1 MRCEIVAVGTEIL
14 LGQIV
19 DTNSAWIAERLAETG
34 IDCHFQTVVGDNP
47 ERMLEVLVSALER
60 AEALIVTGGLGPTQ
74 DDLTREV
81 VAELMGV
88 ELVRD
93 VEIVERIQERFSSRG
108 RPMPENNLKQ
118 ADVPVG
124 ASAIT
129 EMPGTAAGLICPMP
143 EGKVIY
149 LVPGVPTEM
158 KQMLEGTVLQD
169 LVSRSGE
176 RSVISSRVLKTW
188 GHSESGLAEDL
199 AEEIER
205 LDGDGDGE
213 VTLAFQA
220 SGIEGVKVRITAKA
234 ANKEQS
240 DSLLDYEENVLR
252 ELIGDHIF
260 AVDHQTMESVVLDQ
274 LKAQSLTFATA
285 ESITGGMIGSRLTEV
300 PGSSDAYV
308 GSVVAYEADVKRSLL
323 NVPKGI
329 SVVSQEAVEAMALGV
344 CDLLGADVSV
354 AVSGAAG
361 PYPHEGQEP
370 GTVWM
375 ATNVTGDVESFKVL
389 FPFDRA
395 QIRQFTVIT
404 VLNALRKRLESPR
417 ETF

>member
-14 LGQIV
+14 LGQII

-34 IDCHFQTVVGDNP
+34 VDCHFQTVVGDNP
-47 ERMLEVLVSALER
+47 ERMLEVLASALER

-93 VEIVERIQERFSSRG
+93 MEIVERIQERFSSRG

-124 ASAIT
+124 ANAIA

-176 RSVISSRVLKTW
+176 KSVISSRVLKTW

-205 LDGDGDGE
+205 LNGDGE

-234 ANKEQS
+234 VNKEQS
-240 DSLLDYEENVLR
+240 DSLLDHEENVLR

-285 ESITGGMIGSRLTEV
+285 ESITGGMIGSRLTEI
-300 PGSSDAYV
+300 PGSSDSYI
-308 GSVVAYEADVKRSLL
+308 GSIVAYDADVKRSLL
-323 NVPKGI
+323 NVPKDI
-329 SVVSQEAVEAMALGV
+329 SVVSQEAVEAMALEV
-344 CDLLGADVSV
+344 CAVLGADVSV

-375 ATNVTGDVESFKVL
+375 ATSVKGDVESFKVV

-404 VLNALRKRLESPR
+404 VLNALRKRLESSIY
-417 ETF
+417 

>member
-14 LGQIV
+14 LGQII
-19 DTNSAWIAERLAETG
+19 DTNSAWIAERLAEPG
-34 IDCHFQTVVGDNP
+34 VDCHFQTVVGDTP
-47 ERMLEVLVSALER
+47 ERMLEVLASALER

-93 VEIVERIQERFSSRG
+93 MEIVERIQERFSSRG

-124 ASAIT
+124 ANAIA
-129 EMPGTAAGLICPMP
+129 EMPGTAAGLICPMH

-176 RSVISSRVLKTW
+176 KSVISSRVLKTW

-205 LDGDGDGE
+205 LNGDGE

-234 ANKEQS
+234 VNKEQS
-240 DSLLDYEENVLR
+240 DSLLDHEENVLR

-260 AVDHQTMESVVLDQ
+260 AVDHETMESVVLDQ

-285 ESITGGMIGSRLTEV
+285 ESITGGMIGSRLTEI
-300 PGSSDAYV
+300 PGSSDSYI
-308 GSVVAYEADVKRSLL
+308 GSIVAYDADVKRSLL
-323 NVPKGI
+323 NVPKDI

-344 CDLLGADVSV
+344 CAVLGADVSV

-375 ATNVTGDVESFKVL
+375 ATNVKGDVESFKVV

-404 VLNALRKRLESPR
+404 VLNALRKRLESSIY
-417 ETF
+417 

>member
-1 MRCEIVAVGTEIL
+1 VRCEIVAVGTEIL

-19 DTNSAWIAERLAETG
+19 DTNSAWIAERLADAG

-47 ERMLEVLVSALER
+47 ERMLEVLEAGVKRS
-60 AEALIVTGGLGPTQ
+60 EALIVTGGLGPTQ

-93 VEIVERIQERFSSRG
+93 TEIVERIKGRFSSREKL
-108 RPMPENNLKQ
+108 MPENNLKQ
-118 ADVPVG
+118 ADIPIG
-124 ASAIT
+124 AKAIA

-143 EGKVIY
+143 GGKVIY
-149 LVPGVPTEM
+149 LVPGVPAEM
-158 KQMLEGTVLQD
+158 KQMLEGTVLED
-169 LVSRSGE
+169 LISRSGE

-199 AEEIER
+199 AKEIER
-205 LDGDGDGE
+205 LDHNGE
-213 VTLAFQA
+213 LTLAFQA
-220 SGIEGVKVRITAKA
+220 SGIEGVKVRMTAKA
-234 ANKEQS
+234 ADKEQS
-240 DSLLDYEENVLR
+240 DLLLDHEENVLR
-252 ELIGDHIF
+252 ELIGEYIF
-260 AVDHQTMESVVLDQ
+260 AVDEQTMESVVLDQ

-300 PGSSDAYV
+300 PGSSDSYL
-308 GSVVAYEADVKRSLL
+308 GSVVAYEADIKRSLL
-323 NVPKGI
+323 NVPSDI
-329 SVVSQEAVEAMALGV
+329 SVVSKEAVEAMALGV
-344 CDLLGADVSV
+344 CELLSADVSV

-375 ATNVTGDVESFKVL
+375 ATNVRGNVESFKVV
-389 FPFDRA
+389 FPFDRT

-404 VLNALRKRLESPR
+404 VLNALRKRIES
-417 ETF
+417 

>member
-14 LGQIV
+14 LGQII

-34 IDCHFQTVVGDNP
+34 VDCHFQTVVGDNP
-47 ERMLEVLVSALER
+47 ERMLEVLASALER

-93 VEIVERIQERFSSRG
+93 MEIVERIQERFSSRG
-108 RPMPENNLKQ
+108 RLMPENNLKQ

-124 ASAIT
+124 ANAIA
-129 EMPGTAAGLICPMP
+129 EMPGTAAGLICPMH

-176 RSVISSRVLKTW
+176 KSVISSRVLKTW

-205 LDGDGDGE
+205 LNGDGE

-234 ANKEQS
+234 VNKEQS
-240 DSLLDYEENVLR
+240 DSLLDHEENVLR

-285 ESITGGMIGSRLTEV
+285 ESITGGMIGSRLTEI
-300 PGSSDAYV
+300 PGSSDSYI
-308 GSVVAYEADVKRSLL
+308 GSIVAYDADVKRSLL
-323 NVPKGI
+323 NVPKDI
-329 SVVSQEAVEAMALGV
+329 SVVSQEAVETMALGV
-344 CDLLGADVSV
+344 CAVMGADVSV

-375 ATNVTGDVESFKVL
+375 ATNVKGDVESFKVV

-404 VLNALRKRLESPR
+404 VLNALRKRLESSIY
-417 ETF
+417 

>member
-19 DTNSAWIAERLAETG
+19 DTNSAWIAERLADAG

-47 ERMLEVLVSALER
+47 ERMLEVLAAGVKRS
-60 AEALIVTGGLGPTQ
+60 EALIVTGGLGPTQ

-93 VEIVERIQERFSSRG
+93 TEIVERIKGRFSSRG
-108 RPMPENNLKQ
+108 KLMPENNLKQ
-118 ADVPVG
+118 ADIPIG
-124 ASAIT
+124 AKAIA

-143 EGKVIY
+143 GGKVIY
-149 LVPGVPTEM
+149 LVPGVPAEM
-158 KQMLEGTVLQD
+158 KQMLEGTVLED
-169 LVSRSGE
+169 LISRSGE

-199 AEEIER
+199 AKEIER
-205 LDGDGDGE
+205 LDHNGE
-213 VTLAFQA
+213 LTLAFQA
-220 SGIEGVKVRITAKA
+220 SGIEGVKVRMTAKA
-234 ANKEQS
+234 ADKEQS
-240 DSLLDYEENVLR
+240 DLLLDHEENVLR
-252 ELIGDHIF
+252 ELIGEYIF
-260 AVDHQTMESVVLDQ
+260 AIDEQTMESVVLDQ

-300 PGSSDAYV
+300 PGSSDSYL
-308 GSVVAYEADVKRSLL
+308 GSVVAYEADIKRSLL
-323 NVPKGI
+323 NVPSDI
-329 SVVSQEAVEAMALGV
+329 SVVSKEAVEAMALGV
-344 CDLLGADVSV
+344 CELLSADVSV

-375 ATNVTGDVESFKVL
+375 ATNVRGNVESFKVV
-389 FPFDRA
+389 FPFDRT

-404 VLNALRKRLESPR
+404 VLNALRKRIES
-417 ETF
+417 

>member
-19 DTNSAWIAERLAETG
+19 DTNSAWIAERLADAG
-34 IDCHFQTVVGDNP
+34 IDCHFKTVVGDNP
-47 ERMLEVLVSALER
+47 ERMLEVLAAGVKRS
-60 AEALIVTGGLGPTQ
+60 EALIVTGGLGPTQ

-93 VEIVERIQERFSSRG
+93 TEIVERIKGRFSSRG
-108 RPMPENNLKQ
+108 KLMPENNLKQ
-118 ADVPVG
+118 ADIPIG
-124 ASAIT
+124 AKAIA

-143 EGKVIY
+143 GGKVIY
-149 LVPGVPTEM
+149 LVPGVPAEM
-158 KQMLEGTVLQD
+158 KQMLEGTVLED
-169 LVSRSGE
+169 LISRSGE

-199 AEEIER
+199 AKEIER
-205 LDGDGDGE
+205 LDHNGE
-213 VTLAFQA
+213 LTLAFQA
-220 SGIEGVKVRITAKA
+220 SGIEGVKVRMTAKA
-234 ANKEQS
+234 ADKEQS
-240 DSLLDYEENVLR
+240 DLLLDHEENVLR
-252 ELIGDHIF
+252 ELIGEYIF
-260 AVDHQTMESVVLDQ
+260 AVDEQTMESVVLDQ

-300 PGSSDAYV
+300 PGSSDSYL
-308 GSVVAYEADVKRSLL
+308 GSVVAYEADIKRSLL
-323 NVPKGI
+323 NVPSDI
-329 SVVSQEAVEAMALGV
+329 SVVSKEAVEAMALGV
-344 CDLLGADVSV
+344 CELLSADVSV

-375 ATNVTGDVESFKVL
+375 ATNVRGNVESFKVV
-389 FPFDRA
+389 FPFDRT

-404 VLNALRKRLESPR
+404 VLNALRKRIES
-417 ETF
+417 

>member
-19 DTNSAWIAERLAETG
+19 DTNSAWIAERLAEAG
-34 IDCHFQTVVGDNP
+34 IDCHLQTVVGDNP
-47 ERMLEVLVSALER
+47 ERMSEVLCSALER
-60 AEALIVTGGLGPTQ
+60 ADALIVTGGLGPTQ

-93 VEIVERIQERFSSRG
+93 MEIVERIQERFSSRG

-124 ASAIT
+124 ANAIA

-205 LDGDGDGE
+205 LNGEGE

-234 ANKEQS
+234 VKKEQS
-240 DSLLDYEENVLR
+240 DSLLDDEETVLR

-300 PGSSDAYV
+300 PGSSDSYI
-308 GSVVAYEADVKRSLL
+308 GSIVAYEADIKRSLL
-323 NVPKGI
+323 NVPKDI

-370 GTVWM
+370 GAVWM
-375 ATNVTGDVESFKVL
+375 ATNVAGEVESFKVL
-389 FPFDRA
+389 FPFDRD

-404 VLNALRKRLESPR
+404 VLNALRKRLESSGS
-417 ETF
+417 TS

>member
-19 DTNSAWIAERLAETG
+19 DTNSAWIAERLADAG

-47 ERMLEVLVSALER
+47 ERMLEVLAAGVKRS
-60 AEALIVTGGLGPTQ
+60 EALIVTGGLGPTQ

-93 VEIVERIQERFSSRG
+93 TEIVERIKRRFSSRG
-108 RPMPENNLKQ
+108 KLMPENNLKQ
-118 ADVPVG
+118 ADIPIG
-124 ASAIT
+124 AKAIA

-143 EGKVIY
+143 GGKVIY
-149 LVPGVPTEM
+149 LVPGVPAEM
-158 KQMLEGTVLQD
+158 KQMLEGTVLED
-169 LVSRSGE
+169 LISRSGE

-199 AEEIER
+199 AKEIER
-205 LDGDGDGE
+205 LDHNGE
-213 VTLAFQA
+213 LTLAFQA
-220 SGIEGVKVRITAKA
+220 SGIEGVKVRMTAKA
-234 ANKEQS
+234 ADKEQS
-240 DSLLDYEENVLR
+240 DLLLNHEENVLR
-252 ELIGDHIF
+252 ELIGEYIF
-260 AVDHQTMESVVLDQ
+260 AVDEQTMESVVLDQ

-300 PGSSDAYV
+300 PGSSDSYL
-308 GSVVAYEADVKRSLL
+308 GSVVAYEADIKRSLL
-323 NVPKGI
+323 NVPSDI
-329 SVVSQEAVEAMALGV
+329 SVVSKEAVEAMALGV
-344 CDLLGADVSV
+344 CELLSADVSV

-375 ATNVTGDVESFKVL
+375 ATNVRGNVESFKVV
-389 FPFDRA
+389 FPFDRT

-404 VLNALRKRLESPR
+404 VLNALRKRIES
-417 ETF
+417 

>member
-19 DTNSAWIAERLAETG
+19 DTNSAWIAERLADAG

-47 ERMLEVLVSALER
+47 ERMLEVLAAGVKRS
-60 AEALIVTGGLGPTQ
+60 EALIVTGGLGPTQ

-93 VEIVERIQERFSSRG
+93 TEIVERIKGRFSSRG
-108 RPMPENNLKQ
+108 KLMPENNLKQ
-118 ADVPVG
+118 ADIPIG
-124 ASAIT
+124 AKAIA

-143 EGKVIY
+143 GGKVIY
-149 LVPGVPTEM
+149 LVPGVPAEM
-158 KQMLEGTVLQD
+158 KQMLEGTVLED
-169 LVSRSGE
+169 LISRSGE

-199 AEEIER
+199 AKEIER
-205 LDGDGDGE
+205 LDHNGE
-213 VTLAFQA
+213 LTLAFQA
-220 SGIEGVKVRITAKA
+220 SGIEGVKVRMTAKA
-234 ANKEQS
+234 ADKEQS
-240 DSLLDYEENVLR
+240 DLLLNHEENVLR
-252 ELIGDHIF
+252 ELIGEYIF
-260 AVDHQTMESVVLDQ
+260 AVDEQTMESVVLDQ

-300 PGSSDAYV
+300 PGSSDSYL
-308 GSVVAYEADVKRSLL
+308 GSVVAYEADIKRSLL
-323 NVPKGI
+323 NVPSDI
-329 SVVSQEAVEAMALGV
+329 SVVSKEAVEAMALGV
-344 CDLLGADVSV
+344 CELLSADVSV

-375 ATNVTGDVESFKVL
+375 ATNVRGNVESFKVV
-389 FPFDRA
+389 FPFDRT

-404 VLNALRKRLESPR
+404 VLNALRKRIES
-417 ETF
+417 

>member
-19 DTNSAWIAERLAETG
+19 DTNSAWIAERLADAG

-47 ERMLEVLVSALER
+47 ERMLEVLAAGVKRS
-60 AEALIVTGGLGPTQ
+60 EALIVTGGLGPTQ

-93 VEIVERIQERFSSRG
+93 TEIVERIKGRFSSREKL
-108 RPMPENNLKQ
+108 MPENNLKQ
-118 ADVPVG
+118 ADIPIG
-124 ASAIT
+124 AKAIA

-143 EGKVIY
+143 GGKVIY
-149 LVPGVPTEM
+149 LVPGVPAEM
-158 KQMLEGTVLQD
+158 KQMLEGTVLED
-169 LVSRSGE
+169 LISRSGE

-199 AEEIER
+199 AKEIER
-205 LDGDGDGE
+205 LDHNGE
-213 VTLAFQA
+213 LTLAFQA
-220 SGIEGVKVRITAKA
+220 SGIEGVKVRMTAKA
-234 ANKEQS
+234 ADKEQS
-240 DSLLDYEENVLR
+240 DLLLDHEENVLR
-252 ELIGDHIF
+252 ELIGEYIF
-260 AVDHQTMESVVLDQ
+260 AVDEQTMESVVLDQ

-300 PGSSDAYV
+300 PGSSDSYL
-308 GSVVAYEADVKRSLL
+308 GSVVAYEADIKRSLL
-323 NVPKGI
+323 NVPSDI
-329 SVVSQEAVEAMALGV
+329 SVVSKEAVEAMALGV
-344 CDLLGADVSV
+344 CELLSADVSV

-375 ATNVTGDVESFKVL
+375 ATNVRGNVESFKVV
-389 FPFDRA
+389 FPFDRT

-404 VLNALRKRLESPR
+404 VLNALRKRIES
-417 ETF
+417 

>member
-1 MRCEIVAVGTEIL
+1 VRCEIVAVGTEIL

-19 DTNSAWIAERLAETG
+19 DTNSAWIAERLAEVG

-47 ERMLEVLVSALER
+47 ERMSEVFSSALER

-93 VEIVERIQERFSSRG
+93 MQIVERIEERFSSRG

-124 ASAIT
+124 ADAIT

-169 LVSRSGE
+169 LVSRSGK

-205 LDGDGDGE
+205 LNGDSE

-234 ANKEQS
+234 VNKEQS
-240 DSLLDYEENVLR
+240 DSLLDHEETILR

-300 PGSSDAYV
+300 PGSSDSYI
-308 GSVVAYEADVKRSLL
+308 GSIIAYETNVKRSLL
-323 NVPKGI
+323 NVPKDI

-361 PYPHEGQEP
+361 PYPHDGQEP

-375 ATNVTGDVESFKVL
+375 ATNLAGDVESFKVL

-404 VLNALRKRLESPR
+404 VLNALRKRLESSR
-417 ETF
+417 STS

>member
-19 DTNSAWIAERLAETG
+19 DTNSAWIAERLADAG

-47 ERMLEVLVSALER
+47 ERMLEVLAAGVKRS
-60 AEALIVTGGLGPTQ
+60 EALIVTGGLGPTQ

-93 VEIVERIQERFSSRG
+93 TEIVERIKGRFSSREKL
-108 RPMPENNLKQ
+108 MPENNLKQ
-118 ADVPVG
+118 ADIPIG
-124 ASAIT
+124 AKAIA

-143 EGKVIY
+143 GGKVIY
-149 LVPGVPTEM
+149 LVPGVPAEM
-158 KQMLEGTVLQD
+158 KQMLEGTVLED
-169 LVSRSGE
+169 LISRSGE

-199 AEEIER
+199 AKEIER
-205 LDGDGDGE
+205 LDHNGE
-213 VTLAFQA
+213 LTLAFQA
-220 SGIEGVKVRITAKA
+220 SGIEGVKVRMTAKA
-234 ANKEQS
+234 ADKEQS
-240 DSLLDYEENVLR
+240 DLLLDHEENVLR
-252 ELIGDHIF
+252 ELIGEYIF
-260 AVDHQTMESVVLDQ
+260 AVDEQTMESVVLDQ

-300 PGSSDAYV
+300 PGASDSYL
-308 GSVVAYEADVKRSLL
+308 GSVVAYEADIKRSLL
-323 NVPKGI
+323 NVPSDI
-329 SVVSQEAVEAMALGV
+329 SVVSKEAVEAMALGV
-344 CDLLGADVSV
+344 CELLSADVSV

-375 ATNVTGDVESFKVL
+375 ATNVRGNVESFKVV
-389 FPFDRA
+389 FPFDRT

-404 VLNALRKRLESPR
+404 VLNALRKRIES
-417 ETF
+417 

>member
-14 LGQIV
+14 LGQII
-19 DTNSAWIAERLAETG
+19 DTNSAWIAERLTETG
-34 IDCHFQTVVGDNP
+34 VDCHFQTVVGDNP

-93 VEIVERIQERFSSRG
+93 MEIVERIQERFSSRG

-124 ASAIT
+124 ANAIA

-176 RSVISSRVLKTW
+176 KSVISSRVLKTW

-205 LDGDGDGE
+205 LNGDGE

-234 ANKEQS
+234 VNKEQS
-240 DSLLDYEENVLR
+240 DSLLDHEENVLR

-285 ESITGGMIGSRLTEV
+285 ESITGGMIGSRLTEI
-300 PGSSDAYV
+300 PGSSDSYI
-308 GSVVAYEADVKRSLL
+308 GSIVAYDADVKRSLL
-323 NVPKGI
+323 NVPKDI

-344 CDLLGADVSV
+344 CAVMGADVSV

-375 ATNVTGDVESFKVL
+375 ATNVKGDVESFKVV

-404 VLNALRKRLESPR
+404 VLNALRKRLESSIY
-417 ETF
+417 

>member
-14 LGQIV
+14 LGQII

-34 IDCHFQTVVGDNP
+34 VDCHFQTVVGDNP
-47 ERMLEVLVSALER
+47 ERMLEVLASALER

-93 VEIVERIQERFSSRG
+93 MEIVERIQERFSSRG

-124 ASAIT
+124 ANAIA

-176 RSVISSRVLKTW
+176 KSVISSRVLKTW

-205 LDGDGDGE
+205 LNGDGE

-234 ANKEQS
+234 VNKEQS
-240 DSLLDYEENVLR
+240 DSLLDHEENVLR

-260 AVDHQTMESVVLDQ
+260 AVDHETMESVVLDQ

-285 ESITGGMIGSRLTEV
+285 ESITGGMIGGRLTEI
-300 PGSSDAYV
+300 PGSSDSYI
-308 GSVVAYEADVKRSLL
+308 GSIVAYDADVKRSLL
-323 NVPKGI
+323 NVPKDI

-344 CDLLGADVSV
+344 CAVLGADVSV

-375 ATNVTGDVESFKVL
+375 ATNVKGDVESFKVV

-404 VLNALRKRLESPR
+404 VLNALRKRLESSIY
-417 ETF
+417 

>member
-19 DTNSAWIAERLAETG
+19 DTNSAWIAERLADAG

-47 ERMLEVLVSALER
+47 ERMLEVLAAGVKRS
-60 AEALIVTGGLGPTQ
+60 EALIVTGGLGPTQ

-93 VEIVERIQERFSSRG
+93 TEIVERIKGRFSSRG
-108 RPMPENNLKQ
+108 KLMPENNLKQ
-118 ADVPVG
+118 ADIPIG
-124 ASAIT
+124 AKAIA

-143 EGKVIY
+143 GGKVIY
-149 LVPGVPTEM
+149 LVPGVPAEM
-158 KQMLEGTVLQD
+158 KQMLEGTVLED
-169 LVSRSGE
+169 LISRSGE

-199 AEEIER
+199 AKEIER
-205 LDGDGDGE
+205 LDHNGE
-213 VTLAFQA
+213 LTLAFQA
-220 SGIEGVKVRITAKA
+220 SGIEGVKVRMTAKA
-234 ANKEQS
+234 ADKEQS
-240 DSLLDYEENVLR
+240 DLLLDHEENVLR
-252 ELIGDHIF
+252 ELIGEYIF
-260 AVDHQTMESVVLDQ
+260 AVDEQTMESVVLDQ

-300 PGSSDAYV
+300 PGSSDSYL
-308 GSVVAYEADVKRSLL
+308 GSVVAYEADIKRSLL
-323 NVPKGI
+323 NVPSGI
-329 SVVSQEAVEAMALGV
+329 SVVSKEAVEAMALGV
-344 CDLLGADVSV
+344 CELLGADVSV

-375 ATNVTGDVESFKVL
+375 ATNVRGNVESFKVV
-389 FPFDRA
+389 FPFDRT

-404 VLNALRKRLESPR
+404 VLNALRKRIES
-417 ETF
+417 

>member
-47 ERMLEVLVSALER
+47 KRMSEVLVSALER

-404 VLNALRKRLESPR
+404 VLNALRKRLESP
-417 ETF
+417 

>member
-14 LGQIV
+14 LGQII

-34 IDCHFQTVVGDNP
+34 VDCHFQTVVGDNP
-47 ERMLEVLVSALER
+47 ERMLEVLASALER

-93 VEIVERIQERFSSRG
+93 MEIVERIQERFSSRG

-124 ASAIT
+124 ANAIA

-176 RSVISSRVLKTW
+176 KSVISSRVLKTW

-205 LDGDGDGE
+205 LNGDGE

-234 ANKEQS
+234 VNKEQS

-285 ESITGGMIGSRLTEV
+285 ESITGGMIGSRLTEI
-300 PGSSDAYV
+300 PGSSDSYI
-308 GSVVAYEADVKRSLL
+308 GSIVAYDADVKRSLL
-323 NVPKGI
+323 NVPKDI
-329 SVVSQEAVEAMALGV
+329 SVVSQEAVEAMALEV
-344 CDLLGADVSV
+344 CAVLGADVSV

-375 ATNVTGDVESFKVL
+375 ATNVKGDVESFKVV

-404 VLNALRKRLESPR
+404 VLNALRKRLESSIY
-417 ETF
+417 

>member
-14 LGQIV
+14 LGQII

-34 IDCHFQTVVGDNP
+34 VDCHFQTVVGDNP
-47 ERMLEVLVSALER
+47 ERMLEVLASALER

-93 VEIVERIQERFSSRG
+93 MEIVERIQERFSSRG

-124 ASAIT
+124 ANAIA
-129 EMPGTAAGLICPMP
+129 EMPGTAAGLICPMH

-176 RSVISSRVLKTW
+176 KSVISSRVLKTW

-205 LDGDGDGE
+205 LNGDGE

-234 ANKEQS
+234 VNKEQS
-240 DSLLDYEENVLR
+240 DSLLDHEENVLR

-285 ESITGGMIGSRLTEV
+285 ESITGGMIGGRLTEI
-300 PGSSDAYV
+300 PGSSDSYI
-308 GSVVAYEADVKRSLL
+308 GSIVAYDADVKRSLL
-323 NVPKGI
+323 NVPKDI
-329 SVVSQEAVEAMALGV
+329 SVVSQEAVETMALGV
-344 CDLLGADVSV
+344 CAVMGADVSV

-375 ATNVTGDVESFKVL
+375 ATNVKGDVESFKVV

-404 VLNALRKRLESPR
+404 VLNALRKRLESSIY
-417 ETF
+417 

>member
-14 LGQIV
+14 LGQII

-34 IDCHFQTVVGDNP
+34 VDCHFQTVVGDNP

-93 VEIVERIQERFSSRG
+93 MEIVERIQERFSSRG

-124 ASAIT
+124 ANAIA

-176 RSVISSRVLKTW
+176 KSVISSRVLKTW

-205 LDGDGDGE
+205 LNGDGE

-234 ANKEQS
+234 VNKEQS
-240 DSLLDYEENVLR
+240 DSLLDDEETVLR

-285 ESITGGMIGSRLTEV
+285 ESITGGMIGSRLTEI
-300 PGSSDAYV
+300 PGSSDSYI
-308 GSVVAYEADVKRSLL
+308 GSIVAYDADVKRSLL
-323 NVPKGI
+323 NVPKDI
-329 SVVSQEAVEAMALGV
+329 SVVSQEAVETMALGV
-344 CDLLGADVSV
+344 CAVMGADVSV

-375 ATNVTGDVESFKVL
+375 ATNVKGDVESFKVV

-404 VLNALRKRLESPR
+404 VLNALRKRLESSIY
-417 ETF
+417 

>member
-14 LGQIV
+14 LGQII

-34 IDCHFQTVVGDNP
+34 VDCHFQTVVGDNP
-47 ERMLEVLVSALER
+47 ERMLEVLASALER

-93 VEIVERIQERFSSRG
+93 MEIVERIQERFSSRG

-124 ASAIT
+124 ANAIA
-129 EMPGTAAGLICPMP
+129 EMPGTAAGLICPMH

-176 RSVISSRVLKTW
+176 KSVISSRLLKTW

-205 LDGDGDGE
+205 LNGDGE

-234 ANKEQS
+234 VNKEQS
-240 DSLLDYEENVLR
+240 DSLLDHEENVLR

-285 ESITGGMIGSRLTEV
+285 ESITGGMIGGRLTEI
-300 PGSSDAYV
+300 PGSSDSYI
-308 GSVVAYEADVKRSLL
+308 GSIVAYDADVKRSLL
-323 NVPKGI
+323 NVPKDI

-344 CDLLGADVSV
+344 CAVLGADVSV

-375 ATNVTGDVESFKVL
+375 ATNVKGDVESFKVV

-404 VLNALRKRLESPR
+404 VLNALRKRLESSIY
-417 ETF
+417 

>member
-19 DTNSAWIAERLAETG
+19 DTNSAWIAERLADAG

-47 ERMLEVLVSALER
+47 ERMLEVLAAGVKRS
-60 AEALIVTGGLGPTQ
+60 EALIVTGGLGPTQ

-93 VEIVERIQERFSSRG
+93 TEIVERIKGRFSSRG
-108 RPMPENNLKQ
+108 KLMPENNLKQ
-118 ADVPVG
+118 ADIPIG
-124 ASAIT
+124 AKAIA

-143 EGKVIY
+143 GGKVIY
-149 LVPGVPTEM
+149 LVPGVPAEM
-158 KQMLEGTVLQD
+158 KQMLEGTVLED
-169 LVSRSGE
+169 LISRSGE

-199 AEEIER
+199 AKEIER
-205 LDGDGDGE
+205 LDHNGE
-213 VTLAFQA
+213 LTLAFQA
-220 SGIEGVKVRITAKA
+220 SGIEGVKVRMTAKA
-234 ANKEQS
+234 TDKEQS
-240 DSLLDYEENVLR
+240 DLLLDHEENVLR
-252 ELIGDHIF
+252 ELIGEYIF
-260 AVDHQTMESVVLDQ
+260 AIDEQTMESVVLDQ

-300 PGSSDAYV
+300 PGSSDSYL
-308 GSVVAYEADVKRSLL
+308 GSVVAYEADIKRSLL
-323 NVPKGI
+323 NVPSDI
-329 SVVSQEAVEAMALGV
+329 SVVSKEAVEAMALGV
-344 CDLLGADVSV
+344 CELLGADVSV

-375 ATNVTGDVESFKVL
+375 ATNVRGNVESFKVV
-389 FPFDRA
+389 FPFDRT

-404 VLNALRKRLESPR
+404 VLNALRKRIES
-417 ETF
+417 

>member
-19 DTNSAWIAERLAETG
+19 DTNSAWIAERLAEAG
-34 IDCHFQTVVGDNP
+34 VDCHFQTVVGDNP
-47 ERMLEVLVSALER
+47 ERMSEVLSSALER

-93 VEIVERIQERFSSRG
+93 MEIVERIQERFSTRG

-124 ASAIT
+124 ANAIA

-176 RSVISSRVLKTW
+176 KSVISSRVLKTW

-205 LDGDGDGE
+205 LNGDGE

-234 ANKEQS
+234 VNKEQS
-240 DSLLDYEENVLR
+240 DSLLDHEENVLR

-285 ESITGGMIGSRLTEV
+285 ESITGGMIGSRLTEI
-300 PGSSDAYV
+300 PGSSDSYI
-308 GSVVAYEADVKRSLL
+308 GSIVAYDADVKRSLL
-323 NVPKGI
+323 NVPKDI

-344 CDLLGADVSV
+344 CAVLGADVSV

-375 ATNVTGDVESFKVL
+375 ATNVKGDVESFKVV

-395 QIRQFTVIT
+395 KIRQFTVIT
-404 VLNALRKRLESPR
+404 VLNALRKRLESSIY
-417 ETF
+417 

>member
-1 MRCEIVAVGTEIL
+1 
-14 LGQIV
+14 
-19 DTNSAWIAERLAETG
+19 
-34 IDCHFQTVVGDNP
+34 
-47 ERMLEVLVSALER
+47 
-60 AEALIVTGGLGPTQ
+60 
-74 DDLTREV
+74 
-81 VAELMGV
+81 
-88 ELVRD
+88 
-93 VEIVERIQERFSSRG
+93 
-108 RPMPENNLKQ
+108 
-118 ADVPVG
+118 
-124 ASAIT
+124 
-129 EMPGTAAGLICPMP
+129 MPGTAAGLICPMP

-205 LDGDGDGE
+205 LNGDGE

-234 ANKEQS
+234 VNKEQS
-240 DSLLDYEENVLR
+240 DSLLDREEIVLR

-300 PGSSDAYV
+300 PGSSDSYI
-308 GSVVAYEADVKRSLL
+308 GSIVAYEADIKRSLL
-323 NVPKGI
+323 NVPKDI

-344 CDLLGADVSV
+344 CDLLGSDVSV

-361 PYPHEGQEP
+361 PYPHEGEEP

-375 ATNVTGDVESFKVL
+375 ATNVAGDVESFKVL

-404 VLNALRKRLESPR
+404 VLNALRKRLESSR
-417 ETF
+417 QTS

>member
-19 DTNSAWIAERLAETG
+19 DTNSAWIAERLADAG

-47 ERMLEVLVSALER
+47 ERMLEVLEAGVKRS
-60 AEALIVTGGLGPTQ
+60 EALIVTGGLGPTQ

-93 VEIVERIQERFSSRG
+93 AEIVERIKGRFSSRG
-108 RPMPENNLKQ
+108 KLMPENNLKQ
-118 ADVPVG
+118 ADIPIG
-124 ASAIT
+124 AKAIA

-143 EGKVIY
+143 GGKVIY
-149 LVPGVPTEM
+149 LVPGVPAEM
-158 KQMLEGTVLQD
+158 KQMLEGTVLED
-169 LVSRSGE
+169 LISRSGE

-199 AEEIER
+199 AKEIER
-205 LDGDGDGE
+205 LDHNGE
-213 VTLAFQA
+213 LTLAFQA
-220 SGIEGVKVRITAKA
+220 SGIEGVKVRMTAKA
-234 ANKEQS
+234 ADKEQS
-240 DSLLDYEENVLR
+240 DSLLDHEENVLR
-252 ELIGDHIF
+252 ELIGEYIF
-260 AVDHQTMESVVLDQ
+260 AVDEQTMESVVLDQ

-300 PGSSDAYV
+300 PGSSDSYL
-308 GSVVAYEADVKRSLL
+308 GSVVAYEADIKRSLL
-323 NVPKGI
+323 NVPSDI
-329 SVVSQEAVEAMALGV
+329 SVVSKEAVEAMALGV
-344 CDLLGADVSV
+344 CELLSADVSV

-375 ATNVTGDVESFKVL
+375 ATNVRGNVESFKVV
-389 FPFDRA
+389 FPFDRT

-404 VLNALRKRLESPR
+404 VLNALRKRIES
-417 ETF
+417 

>member
-14 LGQIV
+14 LGQII

-34 IDCHFQTVVGDNP
+34 VDCHFQTVVGDNP
-47 ERMLEVLVSALER
+47 ERMLEVLASALER

-93 VEIVERIQERFSSRG
+93 MEIVERIQERFSSRG

-124 ASAIT
+124 ANAIA
-129 EMPGTAAGLICPMP
+129 EMPGTAAGLICPMH

-176 RSVISSRVLKTW
+176 KSVISSRLLKTW

-205 LDGDGDGE
+205 LNGDGE

-234 ANKEQS
+234 VNKEQS
-240 DSLLDYEENVLR
+240 DSLLDHEENVLR

-285 ESITGGMIGSRLTEV
+285 ESITGGMIGSRLTEI
-300 PGSSDAYV
+300 PGSSDSYI
-308 GSVVAYEADVKRSLL
+308 GSIVAYDADVKRSLL
-323 NVPKGI
+323 NVPKDI
-329 SVVSQEAVEAMALGV
+329 SVVSQEAVEAMALEV
-344 CDLLGADVSV
+344 CAVLGADVSV

-375 ATNVTGDVESFKVL
+375 ATNVKGDVESFKVV

-404 VLNALRKRLESPR
+404 VLNALRKRLESSIY
-417 ETF
+417 

>member
-14 LGQIV
+14 LGQII

-34 IDCHFQTVVGDNP
+34 VDCHFQTVVGDNP
-47 ERMLEVLVSALER
+47 ERMLEVLASALER

-93 VEIVERIQERFSSRG
+93 MEIVERIQERFSSRG

-124 ASAIT
+124 ANAIA
-129 EMPGTAAGLICPMP
+129 EMPGTAAGLICPMH

-176 RSVISSRVLKTW
+176 KSVISSRVLKTW

-205 LDGDGDGE
+205 LNGDGE

-234 ANKEQS
+234 VNKEQS
-240 DSLLDYEENVLR
+240 DSLLDHEENVLR

-260 AVDHQTMESVVLDQ
+260 AVDHETMESVVLDQ

-285 ESITGGMIGSRLTEV
+285 ESITGGMIGGRLTEI
-300 PGSSDAYV
+300 PGSSDSYI
-308 GSVVAYEADVKRSLL
+308 GSIVAYDADVKRSLL
-323 NVPKGI
+323 NVPKDI

-344 CDLLGADVSV
+344 CAVLGADVSV

-375 ATNVTGDVESFKVL
+375 ATNVKGDVESFKVV

-404 VLNALRKRLESPR
+404 VLNALRKRLESSIY
-417 ETF
+417 

>member
-14 LGQIV
+14 LGQII

-34 IDCHFQTVVGDNP
+34 VDCHFQTVVGDNP
-47 ERMLEVLVSALER
+47 ERMLEVLASALER

-93 VEIVERIQERFSSRG
+93 MEIVERIQERFSSRG

-124 ASAIT
+124 ANAIA

-176 RSVISSRVLKTW
+176 KSVISSRVLKTW

-205 LDGDGDGE
+205 LNGDGE

-234 ANKEQS
+234 VNKEQS
-240 DSLLDYEENVLR
+240 DSLLDHEENVLR

-260 AVDHQTMESVVLDQ
+260 AVDHETMESVVLDQ

-300 PGSSDAYV
+300 PGSRDSYIGAI
-308 GSVVAYEADVKRSLL
+308 VAYEADVKRSLL
-323 NVPKGI
+323 NVPKDI

-361 PYPHEGQEP
+361 PYPHEGEEP

-375 ATNVTGDVESFKVL
+375 ATNVAGDVESFKVL

-404 VLNALRKRLESPR
+404 VLNALRKRLESSR
-417 ETF
+417 QTS

>member
-19 DTNSAWIAERLAETG
+19 DTNSAWIAERLADAG

-47 ERMLEVLVSALER
+47 ERMLKVLAAGVKRS
-60 AEALIVTGGLGPTQ
+60 EALIVTGGLGPTQ

-93 VEIVERIQERFSSRG
+93 TEIVERIKGRFSSRG
-108 RPMPENNLKQ
+108 KLMPENNLKQ
-118 ADVPVG
+118 ADIPIG
-124 ASAIT
+124 AKAIA

-143 EGKVIY
+143 GGKVIY
-149 LVPGVPTEM
+149 LVPGVPAEM
-158 KQMLEGTVLQD
+158 KQMLEGTVLED
-169 LVSRSGE
+169 LISRSGE

-199 AEEIER
+199 AREIER
-205 LDGDGDGE
+205 LDHNGE
-213 VTLAFQA
+213 LTLAFQA
-220 SGIEGVKVRITAKA
+220 SGIEGVKVRMTAKA
-234 ANKEQS
+234 TDKEQS
-240 DSLLDYEENVLR
+240 DLLLDHEENVLR
-252 ELIGDHIF
+252 ELIGEYIF
-260 AVDHQTMESVVLDQ
+260 AVDEQTMESVVLDQ

-300 PGSSDAYV
+300 PGSSDSYL
-308 GSVVAYEADVKRSLL
+308 GSVVAYEADIKRSLL
-323 NVPKGI
+323 NVPSDI
-329 SVVSQEAVEAMALGV
+329 SVVSKEAVEAMALGV
-344 CDLLGADVSV
+344 CELLSADVSV

-375 ATNVTGDVESFKVL
+375 ATNVRGNVESFKVV
-389 FPFDRA
+389 FPFDRT

-404 VLNALRKRLESPR
+404 VLNALRKRIES
-417 ETF
+417 

>member
-14 LGQIV
+14 LGQII
-19 DTNSAWIAERLAETG
+19 DTNSAWIAERLAEAG
-34 IDCHFQTVVGDNP
+34 VDCHFQTVVGDNP
-47 ERMLEVLVSALER
+47 ERMSEVLASALER

-93 VEIVERIQERFSSRG
+93 MEIVERIQERFSSRG

-124 ASAIT
+124 ANAIA
-129 EMPGTAAGLICPMP
+129 EMPGTAAGLICPMH

-176 RSVISSRVLKTW
+176 KSVISSRVLKTW

-199 AEEIER
+199 AREIER
-205 LDGDGDGE
+205 LDHNGE
-213 VTLAFQA
+213 LTLAFQA
-220 SGIEGVKVRITAKA
+220 SGIEGVKVRMTAKA
-234 ANKEQS
+234 TDKEQS
-240 DSLLDYEENVLR
+240 DLLLDHEENVLR
-252 ELIGDHIF
+252 ELIGEYIF
-260 AVDHQTMESVVLDQ
+260 AVDEQTMESVVLDQ

-300 PGSSDAYV
+300 PGSSDSYL
-308 GSVVAYEADVKRSLL
+308 GSVVAYEADIKRSLL
-323 NVPKGI
+323 NVPSGI
-329 SVVSQEAVEAMALGV
+329 SVVSKEAVEAMALGV
-344 CDLLGADVSV
+344 CELLGADVSV

-375 ATNVTGDVESFKVL
+375 ATNVRGNVESFKVV
-389 FPFDRA
+389 FPFDRT

-404 VLNALRKRLESPR
+404 VLNALRKRIES
-417 ETF
+417 

>member
-47 ERMLEVLVSALER
+47 GRMLEVFESALER

-81 VAELMGV
+81 VAGLMGV
-88 ELVRD
+88 DLVRD
-93 VEIVERIQERFSSRG
+93 MEIVERIQERFSNRG

-124 ASAIT
+124 ANVIE
-129 EMPGTAAGLICPMP
+129 EMPGTAAGLICPVGK
-143 EGKVIY
+143 GKVIY
-149 LVPGVPTEM
+149 LVPGVPAEM
-158 KQMLEGTVLQD
+158 KQMLEGTVLHD
-169 LVSRSGE
+169 LTSRSGE
-176 RSVISSRVLKTW
+176 KSVISSRVLKTW

-199 AEEIER
+199 AEEVER
-205 LDGDGDGE
+205 LDSDGE

-240 DSLLDYEENVLR
+240 DLLLDQEEIVLR
-252 ELIGDHIF
+252 ELIGEYIF
-260 AVDHQTMESVVLDQ
+260 AVDNQTMESVVLDQ

-285 ESITGGMIGSRLTEV
+285 ESITGGMIGSRITEV
-300 PGSSDAYV
+300 PGSSDSYI
-308 GSVVAYEADVKRSLL
+308 GSVVAYEADIKRSLL
-323 NVPKGI
+323 KVPKGI

-344 CDLLGADVSV
+344 CDLLGSDVSV

-361 PYPHEGQEP
+361 PYPHEGEDP

-375 ATNVTGDVESFKVL
+375 ATNISGDVQSFKVL

-404 VLNALRKRLESPR
+404 VLNALRKRLESA
-417 ETF
+417 E

>member
-19 DTNSAWIAERLAETG
+19 DTNSAWIAERLAEAG

-47 ERMLEVLVSALER
+47 ERMLEVFESALER

-81 VAELMGV
+81 VAGLMGV
-88 ELVRD
+88 DLVRD
-93 VEIVERIQERFSSRG
+93 MEIVERIQERFSNRG

-124 ASAIT
+124 ANAIE
-129 EMPGTAAGLICPMP
+129 EMPGTAAGLICPVGK
-143 EGKVIY
+143 GKVIY
-149 LVPGVPTEM
+149 LVPGVPAEM

-169 LVSRSGE
+169 LTSRSGE
-176 RSVISSRVLKTW
+176 KSVISSRVLKTW

-199 AEEIER
+199 AEEVER
-205 LDGDGDGE
+205 LDSDGE

-240 DSLLDYEENVLR
+240 DLLLDQEEIVLR
-252 ELIGDHIF
+252 ELIGEYIF
-260 AVDHQTMESVVLDQ
+260 ATDNQTMESVVLDQ

-285 ESITGGMIGSRLTEV
+285 ESITGGMIGSRITEV
-300 PGSSDAYV
+300 PGSSDSYI
-308 GSVVAYEADVKRSLL
+308 GSVVAYEADIKRSLL
-323 NVPKGI
+323 KVPKDI
-329 SVVSQEAVEAMALGV
+329 SVVSQKAVEAMALGV
-344 CDLLGADVSV
+344 CDLLGSDVSV

-361 PYPHEGQEP
+361 PYPHEGEEP

-375 ATNVTGDVESFKVL
+375 ATNISGDVQSFKVL

-404 VLNALRKRLESPR
+404 VLNALRKRLEST
-417 ETF
+417 E

>member
-1 MRCEIVAVGTEIL
+1 VRCEIVAVGTEIL
-14 LGQIV
+14 LGQII

-34 IDCHFQTVVGDNP
+34 VDCHFQTVVGDNP
-47 ERMLEVLVSALER
+47 ERMLEVLASALER

-93 VEIVERIQERFSSRG
+93 MEIVERIQERFSSRG

-124 ASAIT
+124 ANAIA
-129 EMPGTAAGLICPMP
+129 EMPGTAAGLICPMH

-176 RSVISSRVLKTW
+176 KSVISSRVLKTW

-205 LDGDGDGE
+205 LNGDGE

-234 ANKEQS
+234 VNKEQS
-240 DSLLDYEENVLR
+240 DSLLDHEENVLR

-285 ESITGGMIGSRLTEV
+285 ESITGGMIGSRLTEI
-300 PGSSDAYV
+300 PGSSDSYI
-308 GSVVAYEADVKRSLL
+308 GSIVAYDADVKRSLL
-323 NVPKGI
+323 NVPKDI

-344 CDLLGADVSV
+344 CAVLGADVSV

-375 ATNVTGDVESFKVL
+375 ATNVKGDVESFKVV

-404 VLNALRKRLESPR
+404 VLNALRKRLESSIY
-417 ETF
+417 

>member
-19 DTNSAWIAERLAETG
+19 DTNSAWIAERLADAG

-47 ERMLEVLVSALER
+47 ERMLEVLAAGVKRS
-60 AEALIVTGGLGPTQ
+60 EALIVTGGLGPTQ

-93 VEIVERIQERFSSRG
+93 AEIVERIKGRFSSRG
-108 RPMPENNLKQ
+108 KLMPENNLKQ
-118 ADVPVG
+118 ADIPIG
-124 ASAIT
+124 AKAIA

-143 EGKVIY
+143 GGKVIY
-149 LVPGVPTEM
+149 LVPGVPAEM
-158 KQMLEGTVLQD
+158 KQMLEGTVLED
-169 LVSRSGE
+169 LISRSGE

-199 AEEIER
+199 AKEIER
-205 LDGDGDGE
+205 LDHNGE
-213 VTLAFQA
+213 LTLAFQA
-220 SGIEGVKVRITAKA
+220 SGIEGVKVRMTAKA
-234 ANKEQS
+234 TDKEQS
-240 DSLLDYEENVLR
+240 DLLLDHEENVLR
-252 ELIGDHIF
+252 ELIGEYIF
-260 AVDHQTMESVVLDQ
+260 AVDEQTMESVVLDQ

-300 PGSSDAYV
+300 PGSSDSYL
-308 GSVVAYEADVKRSLL
+308 GSVVAYEADIKRSLL
-323 NVPKGI
+323 NVPSDI
-329 SVVSQEAVEAMALGV
+329 SVVSKEAVEAMALGV
-344 CDLLGADVSV
+344 CELLSADVSV

-375 ATNVTGDVESFKVL
+375 ATNVRGNVESFKVV
-389 FPFDRA
+389 FPFDRT

-404 VLNALRKRLESPR
+404 VLNALRKRIES
-417 ETF
+417 

>member
-19 DTNSAWIAERLAETG
+19 DTNSAWIAERLADAG

-47 ERMLEVLVSALER
+47 ERMLEVLAAGVKRS
-60 AEALIVTGGLGPTQ
+60 EALIVTGGLGPTQ

-93 VEIVERIQERFSSRG
+93 AEIVERIKGRFSSRG
-108 RPMPENNLKQ
+108 KLMPENNLKQ
-118 ADVPVG
+118 ADIPIG
-124 ASAIT
+124 AKAIA

-143 EGKVIY
+143 GGKVIY
-149 LVPGVPTEM
+149 LVPGVPAEM
-158 KQMLEGTVLQD
+158 KQMLEGTVLED
-169 LVSRSGE
+169 LISRSGE

-199 AEEIER
+199 AKEIER
-205 LDGDGDGE
+205 LDHNGE
-213 VTLAFQA
+213 LTLAFQA
-220 SGIEGVKVRITAKA
+220 SGIEGVKVRMTAKA
-234 ANKEQS
+234 ADKEQS
-240 DSLLDYEENVLR
+240 DLLLDHEENVLR
-252 ELIGDHIF
+252 ELIGEYIF
-260 AVDHQTMESVVLDQ
+260 AVDEQTMESVVLDQ

-300 PGSSDAYV
+300 PGSSDSYL
-308 GSVVAYEADVKRSLL
+308 GSVVAYEADIKRSLL
-323 NVPKGI
+323 NVPSDI
-329 SVVSQEAVEAMALGV
+329 SVVSKEAVEAMALGV
-344 CDLLGADVSV
+344 CELLSADVSV

-375 ATNVTGDVESFKVL
+375 ATNVRGNVESFKVV
-389 FPFDRA
+389 FPFDRT

-404 VLNALRKRLESPR
+404 VLNALRKRIES
-417 ETF
+417 